1 MPRTWVERLPKGLR
15 QWSAQ
20 LCSYYAQVGYRLKT
34 TSTVTVKQD
43 LLNLVP
49 SWKHLQLTLIAATLL
64 LFISVLAL
72 LMSHWHHQSKL
83 QELLIDANRDYG
95 LLPFDM
101 FDAERYCRLTLE
113 RRFGE
118 ELGQNYIDQ
127 HSSRLDPKTG
137 LYKIFMFAQIGVE
150 KQQEPE
156 AVHCFV
162 DPERRVM
169 THFRTINLKKDSLMS
184 RATKLFK

>member
-1 MPRTWVERLPKGLR
+1 MR
-15 QWSAQ
+15 
-20 LCSYYAQVGYRLKT
+20 
-34 TSTVTVKQD
+34 
-43 LLNLVP
+43 
-49 SWKHLQLTLIAATLL
+49 LTLIAAALL
-64 LFISVLAL
+64 LFITVLAL
-72 LMSHWHHQSKL
+72 FMSRWHHQSKL
-83 QELLIDANRDYG
+83 QELLIDASRDYR

-101 FDAERYCRLTLE
+101 LDAERYCRLTLA

-137 LYKIFMFAQIGVE
+137 LYKVFMFARIGGE

-156 AVHCFV
+156 TVHCFV

-169 THFRTINLKKDSLMS
+169 THFRTINLNKDSLMS
-184 RATKLFK
+184 RATKFFK